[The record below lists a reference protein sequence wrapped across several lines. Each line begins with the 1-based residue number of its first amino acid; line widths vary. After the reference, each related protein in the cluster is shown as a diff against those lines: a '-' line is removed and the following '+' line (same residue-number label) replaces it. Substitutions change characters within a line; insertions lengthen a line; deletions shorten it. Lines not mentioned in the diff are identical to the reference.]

1 MARKLALVLATGVVA
16 GLVIGLVL
24 GGGVGSAAGG
34 KPPQTIVYVD
44 KTITSHNVDL
54 GQKGFTPGD
63 EFVGHD
69 DLLQNGKVVGKLAV
83 MCVATDVDKA
93 HHTATNLC
101 TAVAR
106 FAGGQLDLAARLVF
120 SNNTNSFKVGV
131 TGGTDAYRNAS
142 GFAVVKSIKN
152 NVSRL
157 TLYLS
162 T

>member
-1 MARKLALVLATGVVA
+1 MANA
-16 GLVIGLVL
+16 
-24 GGGVGSAAGG
+24 
-34 KPPQTIVYVD
+34 
-44 KTITSHNVDL
+44 
-54 GQKGFTPGD
+54 
-63 EFVGHD
+63 FVHVE
-69 DLLQNGKVVGKLAV
+69 LNT
-83 MCVATDVDKA
+83 TDVDKA